1 MEVGRVGEEGPLHF
15 LVLLLWEELEAGL
28 CGLVGDG
35 KRQRERE
42 RKKKQLVKKF
52 IFFPARKTTRLL
64 IRP

>member
-1 MEVGRVGEEGPLHF
+1 MGEEGPLHF
-15 LVLLLWEELEAGL
+15 LVQLLWEELEAGL

>member
-1 MEVGRVGEEGPLHF
+1 MGEEGLLHF

-28 CGLVGDG
+28 CGLVSDG
-35 KRQRERE
+35 KRQKE
-42 RKKKQLVKKF
+42 KKKQLVKKF

>member
-1 MEVGRVGEEGPLHF
+1 MGVGRAGEEGPLHF

-42 RKKKQLVKKF
+42 EKKKRT
-52 IFFPARKTTRLL
+52 AC
-64 IRP
+64 

>member
-1 MEVGRVGEEGPLHF
+1 MGEEGPLHF